1 MSDPLEQKP
10 WWPEA
15 LADMRRLPLR
25 HIAREHGTTVAA
37 LEETLRRLGLIG
49 SPAAVAPVSAVAA
62 PPDVVAAH
70 LEEQEPV
77 PPMGATGPGDGAN
90 PPEQAASATPR
101 SVVAGAATASGARAR
116 IAALESLLG
125 VEPDGVVAKRAGV
138 ARKTV
143 VEYRKLKGIAAYRGD
158 AGASSPAPV
167 RVAAAAS
174 TARSARANVAAPV
187 SPAPA
192 PSSVP
197 NRSSRLDAF
206 LELVGVLPDREVAQ
220 RAGMSTENVR
230 MYRARRGIP
239 ARWRGEGDDASGE
252 AVALRAPV
260 ASSAPSSAA
269 TPARVAV
276 APTTLA
282 VSGSTNRPEAAA
294 VRTAPRIAWQIFA
307 SLPDGERRT
316 FGIVGHDLVEA
327 VRRAETELRAQGWV
341 IDGLRRI
348 GEALEG

>member
-1 MSDPLEQKP
+1 
-10 WWPEA
+10 
-15 LADMRRLPLR
+15 
-25 HIAREHGTTVAA
+25 
-37 LEETLRRLGLIG
+37 
-49 SPAAVAPVSAVAA
+49 
-62 PPDVVAAH
+62 
-70 LEEQEPV
+70 
-77 PPMGATGPGDGAN
+77 
-90 PPEQAASATPR
+90 
-101 SVVAGAATASGARAR
+101 
-116 IAALESLLG
+116 
-125 VEPDGVVAKRAGV
+125 
-138 ARKTV
+138 
-143 VEYRKLKGIAAYRGD
+143 
-158 AGASSPAPV
+158 
-167 RVAAAAS
+167 
-174 TARSARANVAAPV
+174 
-187 SPAPA
+187 
-192 PSSVP
+192 
-197 NRSSRLDAF
+197 
-206 LELVGVLPDREVAQ
+206 
-220 RAGMSTENVR
+220 